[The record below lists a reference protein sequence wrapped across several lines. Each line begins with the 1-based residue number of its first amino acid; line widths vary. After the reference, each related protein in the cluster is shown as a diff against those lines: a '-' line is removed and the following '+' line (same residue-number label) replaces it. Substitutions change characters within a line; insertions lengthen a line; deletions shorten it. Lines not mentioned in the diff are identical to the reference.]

1 MHVGS
6 VSSQAG
12 CTRHC
17 SACAG
22 TLCYSSRPAS
32 AGRSFLPCFGG
43 IMTAN
48 VHPAPQPF
56 SKADYK
62 TLSLAALGGALEIYD
77 FIIFV
82 FFALTLSQLFFPPD
96 MPEWLRLLQSF
107 GIFVTGYLAR
117 PLGGILMAH
126 FADRL
131 GRKKVFSLS
140 ILMMALPCLLIGI
153 MPTYAQ
159 IGYWAPLVLLVLRI
173 LQGAA
178 VGGEVPSAWVFVA
191 EHAPKGHRGYALGV
205 LQAGLT
211 FGYLLGALTATWL
224 ARAFSPAEILDWAW
238 RIPFLLGGVFGVV
251 GVWLRRWLNET
262 PVFIAMH
269 AQRENLPALP
279 LGKVLREH
287 RQSLLPAVLLTF
299 VLTSAVVVLVVITP
313 TVMQQRFGISASHT
327 FALSAL
333 GIVFLNI
340 GCVLAGLLVDR
351 IGAWRGVMFYSLLLP
366 LGIGVLYTSLIQQSL
381 PLGIAYAIAGL
392 ACGIVGVVPS
402 VMVGLFPASIRVSGI
417 SLTYNIAYAFW
428 ASTTP
433 LLLIALMPWN
443 IWVCVLYSLIMGT
456 VGLTTA
462 AVFGLRRG
470 VVVDDVATRRAG

>member
-1 MHVGS
+1 
-6 VSSQAG
+6 
-12 CTRHC
+12 
-17 SACAG
+17 
-22 TLCYSSRPAS
+22 
-32 AGRSFLPCFGG
+32 
-43 IMTAN
+43 MTAI
-48 VHPAPQPF
+48 VKPRPQPF
-56 SKADYK
+56 SRADYK

-82 FFALTLSQLFFPPD
+82 FFALTLSQLFFPPE

-131 GRKKVFSLS
+131 GRKRMFSLS

-153 MPTYAQ
+153 MPTYDQ
-159 IGYWAPLVLLVLRI
+159 IGYWAPLILLALRI

-191 EHAPKGHRGYALGV
+191 EHAPVGHRGYALGV

-224 ARAFSPAEILDWAW
+224 ARVFTPAEVLDYAW

-251 GVWLRRWLNET
+251 GVWLRRWLSET
-262 PVFIAMH
+262 PVFVAMQ
-269 AQRENLPALP
+269 AQRENMQGLP
-279 LGKVLREH
+279 LGQVLREH
-287 RQSLLPAVLLTF
+287 RQSLLPAALLTC

-313 TVMQQRFGISASHT
+313 TVMQKSFGISASDT
-327 FALSAL
+327 FALSAA

-340 GCVLAGLLVDR
+340 GCVLAGMLVDR
-351 IGAWRGVMFYSLLLP
+351 IGAWRGVIVYSLLLP
-366 LGIGVLYTSLIQQSL
+366 LGIGVLYASLVQQWL
-381 PLGIAYAIAGL
+381 PLSVAYAIAGL

-402 VMVGLFPASIRVSGI
+402 VMVGLFPPGIRVSGI
-417 SLTYNIAYAFW
+417 SFTYNIAYALW

-433 LLLIALMPWN
+433 LMLIALMPWSP
-443 IWVCVLYSLIMGT
+443 WVCVAYGVVMGC
-456 VGLTTA
+456 VGLITA
-462 AVFGLRRG
+462 AVFGLHKG
-470 VVVDDVATRRAG
+470 MAVDDRLTCRG